1 MSNKKHR
8 LTHTQLLGIIWFSI
22 ALLLIICIS
31 FFSSRQPNTEPQQ
44 SEIQLEN
51 CKKLTNLEDS
61 VYRSRR
67 KGNRQYT
74 KQKSTNRQYIAPDSI
89 VIHDHK
95 PVYHR
100 QPLVVELNSADTV
113 TLQLLNGIGPTFAR
127 RIIAYRERLGGYVS
141 KEQLLEV
148 YGFTPSLL
156 EHISPYL
163 ELDTANL
170 RHIPINTLELKQLIK
185 HPYIEYYQA
194 RDIVRLRNRG
204 FVFNTPDDLRSIPS
218 MSDSTMNRLLPYLDF
233 STK

>member
-22 ALLLIICIS
+22 ALLLFICIS

-44 SEIQLEN
+44 SEIELEN
-51 CKKLTNLEDS
+51 CKKLSNLEDS
-61 VYRSRR
+61 VYWSRR
-67 KGNRQYT
+67 KGNRHHVQ
-74 KQKSTNRQYIAPDSI
+74 QKSTNRQYIAPDST
-89 VIHDHK
+89 VIPDHK

-113 TLQLLNGIGPTFAR
+113 TLQLLYGIGPSFAR
-127 RIIAYRERLGGYVS
+127 RIVAYRERLGGYTS
-141 KEQLLEV
+141 KEQLFEI
-148 YGFTPSLL
+148 YGFTPSMLAS
-156 EHISPYL
+156 ISPYL

-170 RHIPINTLELKQLIK
+170 RHIHINTIELKKLVK

-194 RDIVRLRNRG
+194 RDIVTLRNRG
-204 FVFNTPDDLRSIPS
+204 FVFNTPDDLRAVPS
-218 MSDSTMNRLLPYLDF
+218 MSDSTLNRLLPYLDF